1 MRFESGRRLGAFE
14 ILAPLGK
21 GGMGEVYRARD
32 TKLGREVAIKVL
44 PETLKGDAPRL
55 ARFQREATLLAA
67 LNHPHIASIH
77 GLEEAD
83 GQPFLVMEL
92 VSGEELAERIERGPI
107 PPDEALEIARQIAE
121 ALEAAHEKGIV
132 HRDLKPANV
141 KVTSEGQVMVLDFGR
156 AKAFAREEGDDS
168 AAGVSQSPTM
178 SRQMTEAGLI
188 LGTAGYM
195 SPEQAK
201 GKGIDRRSDV
211 WAFGVVLFEM
221 LAGKPAFEGESVSD
235 TLASVLKSDPAWNAL
250 PNTVAPSIRTL
261 LRHCLTKDPR
271 DRLHD
276 VADARIS
283 IVEAL
288 AGEDEGSESP
298 TPRRGERSTWAS
310 VAAVLAVIALAAA
323 YAALVGRDSSSSIV
337 PTVRL
342 EVAGRMLDYS
352 TGTLPFA
359 LSPDGMT
366 LVYVDHDGPATKLF
380 VRRMDRFDVEA
391 LDGTEGAGAPF
402 FSADGEWVGF
412 FATNRLKKVAL
423 AGGRPIEICPVPHA
437 PGGATWLEDDS
448 IVFGMAFT
456 PTGLYRVSADG
467 GRPEAVTRPDTAP
480 GEFHHKDPH
489 ALPGGRSVIFTV
501 ATATGQQVE
510 VLSLDGGPR
519 RVLSGV
525 RGRARYM
532 TGGYLLYG
540 DSASLLAA
548 PFDVS
553 SGQITGPPVTAL
565 EGVRAFQG
573 GAAFAISPSG
583 ALAYLPYAERG
594 SEHVWVDRGGR
605 VTPLDIEDAPG
616 GRPVLSW
623 DGRRLAIT
631 GGTRFRD
638 NSFYIYDLERGGRV
652 RFPGFGHMRWMPG
665 DAEIAFSSRLSRSGA
680 SNLYRMRSDGSG
692 EPELLFESEHNSALT
707 GLSQDG
713 QWILFYEQHPD
724 TSRDIWALPLDGT
737 SEARSLVTTPAS
749 DRSATFSPD
758 GRWFAYTSNVSGR
771 DEVYVRRFDP
781 HDTSAERLISTDGG
795 REPQWSRDGKELFY
809 RVGRAM
815 MAVPVELRSE
825 FTAGEPRKLFE
836 GSWGVESGGL
846 NPMYDVAPDGQS
858 FVMMSA
864 DEGWNRIR
872 VVLGWQA
879 ELEQLTSR
887 RDR

>member
-1 MRFESGRRLGAFE
+1 MRFETGSRLGAFE

-44 PETLKGDAPRL
+44 PEALKDDAPRL

-92 VSGEELAERIERGPI
+92 VSGEELTERIERGPI
-107 PPDEALEIARQIAE
+107 PTDEALEIARQIAE

-141 KVTSEGQVMVLDFGR
+141 KVTSEGQVMVLDFGL
-156 AKAFAREEGDDS
+156 AKAYAQEEGDDS
-168 AAGVSQSPTM
+168 AARVSQSPTM

-195 SPEQAK
+195 SPEQAR
-201 GKGIDRRSDV
+201 GKAVDKRSDV

-235 TLASVLKSDPAWNAL
+235 TLASVLKSNPAWDAL

-261 LRHCLTKDPR
+261 LRRCLTKDPR

-288 AGEDEGSESP
+288 AGEQEGSESP
-298 TPRRGERSTWAS
+298 APRRTERNTWAL

-323 YAALVGRDSSSSIV
+323 AAALVNRDSSSSIF

-342 EVAGRMLDYS
+342 EITGQMLDYS

-359 LSPDGMT
+359 LSPDGKT

-380 VRRMDRFDVEA
+380 VRHMDRFDVEPLA
-391 LDGTEGAGAPF
+391 RTEGAGAPF
-402 FSADGEWVGF
+402 FSPDGEWIGF
-412 FATNRLKKVAL
+412 FATNRLKKVAV
-423 AGGRPIEICPVPHA
+423 AGGQPIDICPVPHA
-437 PGGATWLEDDS
+437 PGGATWLPDDT
-448 IVFGMAFT
+448 IVFSMAFT
-456 PTGLYRVSADG
+456 PTGLYRVPAEG
-467 GRPEAVTRPDTAP
+467 GPPEALTRPDSAP

-510 VLSLDGGPR
+510 VLSLDSGER
-519 RVLSGV
+519 TALKGV
-525 RGRARYM
+525 RGRARYV
-532 TGGYLLYG
+532 TGGYLIYG
-540 DSASLLAA
+540 DSAALLAA
-548 PFDVS
+548 PFDATS
-553 SGQITGPPVTAL
+553 AAITGPSFTAL

-573 GAAFAISPSG
+573 GAAFAVSPSG
-583 ALAYLPYAERG
+583 ALAYLPHAG
-594 SEHVWVDRGGR
+594 TGIDHVWVDRAGKA
-605 VTPLDIEDAPG
+605 TPLGLQEAAG
-616 GRPVLSW
+616 GRPMLSW
-623 DGRRLAIT
+623 DGKRLAVT
-631 GGTRFRD
+631 GGTSFRD
-638 NSFYIYDLERGGRV
+638 PSFYIYDLARGGRI
-652 RFPGFGHMRWMPG
+652 RFPGFGHMRWLPG
-665 DAEIAFSSRLSRSGA
+665 DAEIVFSSRLNRSGA
-680 SNLYRMRSDGSG
+680 SNLFQTRSDGSG
-692 EPELLFESEHNSALT
+692 EPEPIFESEYNSALT
-707 GLSQDG
+707 GVSGDG
-713 QWILFYEQHPD
+713 RWILFYEQHPD
-724 TSRDIWALPLDGT
+724 TSRDVWALRLDGT
-737 SEARSLVTTPAS
+737 SEAVPLVTTPAS

-758 GRWFAYTSNVSGR
+758 SRWFAYTSNVSGR
-771 DEVYVRRFDP
+771 DEVYVRRFEL
-781 HDTSAERLISTDGG
+781 TSGTAEHLVSTEGG

-815 MAVPVELRSE
+815 MAVPVALGEE
-825 FTAGEPRKLFE
+825 FTAGEPQKLFE

-858 FVMMSA
+858 FVMVSA
-864 DEGWNRIR
+864 DEGWNRVR
-872 VVLGWQA
+872 VALGWQA
-879 ELEQLTSR
+879 ELEQLMARESR
-887 RDR
+887 